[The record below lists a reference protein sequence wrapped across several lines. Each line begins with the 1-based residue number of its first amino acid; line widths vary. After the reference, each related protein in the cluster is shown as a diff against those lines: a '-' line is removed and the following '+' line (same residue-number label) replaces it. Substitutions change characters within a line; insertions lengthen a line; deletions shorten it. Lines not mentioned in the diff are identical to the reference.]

1 MTASSYAPTRE
12 QQNVIDHPGTAFVTA
27 CPGAGKTRTMV
38 ERARQLLDHPDD
50 RRGVAFLSFTNA
62 AVDELEARLRAF
74 GVLPAPLFPSFIG
87 TFDRFLWQFLI
98 APFGIPD
105 CEQLPKLVPDKSNW
119 EVRPPY
125 DGAQALRLRSFD
137 RATGKVIPALAKDEG
152 FDVDKR
158 QITAHETNAL
168 ATIRR
173 ARSQGQIDFEDV
185 RICVRERLSDVAFA
199 KRVGAALAARFRE
212 MIVDEAQDC
221 NPADLAIVDWLRA
234 SGIKV
239 KVICDPHQSI
249 YEFRGGVTDELQ
261 RFAATF
267 DATDRL
273 TMSGNFRSSPAICAA
288 IVMLRPPSS
297 RSDAD
302 KPLGRH
308 RADTTPVHI
317 LSYGG
322 SAISQAI
329 GSTFRGLVEQL
340 SIPLHL
346 APVLAS
352 TRASASKA
360 IGQPTIGPTAHMTL
374 LLAEAAMSYHFA
386 FAVGNRRDALVNLH
400 RVVLLVQGHI
410 SALGGYHSY
419 LLSEGLEDGRWR
431 PEIIAL
437 ANGLRMDQAETVD
450 QWLAR
455 ARSLLVAG
463 LVVNSTINQR
473 LRGHADLTTA
483 LARAP
488 TNSSPARTIHS
499 VKGQEFPGV
508 CVVMT
513 TKTAGAIIDLL
524 EGQTSTGADEE
535 ARKIYVGA
543 SRAELLLAIA
553 VPKSRA
559 GRLQTL
565 LASGGCDVRLHQI

>member
-1 MTASSYAPTRE
+1 MTGSSYAPTQE
-12 QQNVIDHPGTAFVTA
+12 QQNVIDHAGTAFVTA

-38 ERARQLLDHPDD
+38 ERARQLLNHPDD

-105 CEQLPKLVPDKSNW
+105 CDQLPKLVPDKTNW
-119 EVRPPY
+119 EVKPPY
-125 DGAQALRLRSFD
+125 DGAQALRLRCFD

-152 FDVDKR
+152 FDVEKR
-158 QITAHETNAL
+158 QISAHETCAL
-168 ATIRR
+168 STIRR

-185 RICVRERLSDVAFA
+185 RVYVRERLSDVAFA
-199 KRVGAALAARFRE
+199 KRLGTALAARFRE
-212 MIVDEAQDC
+212 IIVDEAQDC
-221 NPADLAIVDWLRA
+221 NPADLEIVDWLRV
-234 SGIKV
+234 SGIRV

-267 DATDRL
+267 DAADRL
-273 TMSGNFRSSPAICAA
+273 PMSGNFRSSPAICAA

-297 RSDAD
+297 RSDPD
-302 KPLGRH
+302 KPLGPH

-322 SAISQAI
+322 SAVSPAI
-329 GSTFRGLVEQL
+329 GSTFRGLVEGL
-340 SIPLHL
+340 GIPLHF

-360 IGQPTIGPTAHMTL
+360 IGQPTIKPTAHMTL
-374 LLAEAAMSYHFA
+374 LLAEAAMNYHFA
-386 FAVGNRRDALVNLH
+386 FAVGNRRDALVSLH
-400 RVVLLVQGHI
+400 RIVLLIQGRI
-410 SALGGYHSY
+410 GALGAYHGY

-437 ANGLRMDQAETVD
+437 ANGLHFNQADTVD

-455 ARSLLVAG
+455 ARNLIVTG

-473 LRGHADLTTA
+473 LKGHADLKMA
-483 LARAP
+483 LARVP
-488 TNSSPARTIHS
+488 ENSSPARTIHA

-508 CVVMT
+508 CVVLT

-524 EGQTSTGADEE
+524 EGQTLTGADEE

-543 SRAELLLAIA
+543 SRAERLLAIA

-559 GRLQTL
+559 ARLKTL
-565 LASGGCDVRLHQI
+565 FINGGCEVRLHQI

>member
-1 MTASSYAPTRE
+1 MTGSSYAPTQE
-12 QQNVIDHPGTAFVTA
+12 QQNVIDHAGTAFVTA
-27 CPGAGKTRTMV
+27 CPGAGKTGTMV
-38 ERARQLLDHPDD
+38 ERARQLLNHPDD

-62 AVDELEARLRAF
+62 AVNELEARLRAF

-98 APFGIPD
+98 SPFGIPD
-105 CEQLPKLVPDKSNW
+105 CDQLPKLVPDKSNW
-119 EVRPPY
+119 EVKPPY
-125 DGAQALRLRSFD
+125 DGAQALRLRCFD

-158 QITAHETNAL
+158 QISAHETSAL
-168 ATIRR
+168 STIRR
-173 ARSQGQIDFEDV
+173 ARSRGQIDFEDV
-185 RICVRERLSDVAFA
+185 RVCVRERLSDVAFA
-199 KRVGAALAARFRE
+199 KRLGAALAARFRE
-212 MIVDEAQDC
+212 IIVDEAQDC

-234 SGIKV
+234 SGIRV

-273 TMSGNFRSSPAICAA
+273 LMSGNFRSSPAICAA

-297 RSDAD
+297 RSDTD
-302 KPLGRH
+302 KPLGPH

-322 SAISQAI
+322 SAVSPAI
-329 GSTFRGLVEQL
+329 GSTFRGLAEGL
-340 SIPLHL
+340 GIPLHL

-360 IGQPTIGPTAHMTL
+360 IGQPTIELTAHMTL
-374 LLAEAAMSYHFA
+374 LLAEATINYHFA
-386 FAVGNRRDALVNLH
+386 FAVGNRRDALVSLH
-400 RVVLLVQGHI
+400 RIVLLIQGRI
-410 SALGGYHSY
+410 GALGAYHSY

-437 ANGLRMDQAETVD
+437 ANGLRFDEADTVD

-455 ARSLLVAG
+455 ARSRIVTG

-473 LRGHADLTTA
+473 LKGHADLKTA

-488 TNSSPARTIHS
+488 ANSSPARTIHA

-508 CVVMT
+508 CVVLT
-513 TKTAGAIIDLL
+513 TKTAGSIIDLL
-524 EGQTSTGADEE
+524 EGETSTGADEE

-543 SRAELLLAIA
+543 SRAERLLAIA

-559 GRLQTL
+559 ARLKTL
-565 LASGGCDVRLHQI
+565 LVNGGCEIRLHQI

>member
-1 MTASSYAPTRE
+1 MTLSSYVPTQE
-12 QQNVIDHPGTAFVTA
+12 QQDVIDHSGTAFVTA

-38 ERARQLLDHPDD
+38 ERARQLLSHPDD

-105 CEQLPKLVPDKSNW
+105 CDQLPKLVPDKSNW

-125 DGAQALRLRSFD
+125 DGAQALRLRCFD
-137 RATGKVIPALAKDEG
+137 RGTGKVIPALAKDEG

-158 QITAHETNAL
+158 QIAAHETSAR

-185 RICVRERLSDVAFA
+185 RVCVRERLADEAFA
-199 KRVGAALAARFRE
+199 KRLGGALAARFRE

-221 NPADLAIVDWLRA
+221 NPADLKIVDWLRT
-234 SGIKV
+234 SGTKV

-267 DATDRL
+267 DASDRL
-273 TMSGNFRSSPAICAA
+273 PMSGNFRSSPAICAA
-288 IVMLRPPSS
+288 IVTLRPPSS
-297 RSDAD
+297 RSDPD
-302 KPLGRH
+302 KPLGLH

-322 SAISQAI
+322 TAVSPAI
-329 GSTFRGLVEQL
+329 GSSFRGLVEAL

-360 IGQPTIGPTAHMTL
+360 IGQPTIEPTAHMTL
-374 LLAEAAMSYHFA
+374 LLAEAAMNYHFA
-386 FAVGNRRDALVNLH
+386 FAVGNRRDALVSLH
-400 RVVLLVQGHI
+400 RIVLLVQGRI
-410 SALGGYHSY
+410 GALGGYHSY

-437 ANGLRMDQAETVD
+437 ANGLRFDQADTID

-455 ARSLLVAG
+455 ARSHLVPG
-463 LVVNSTINQR
+463 LAVNSTINQR
-473 LRGHADLTTA
+473 LKAHADLATA

-488 TNSSPARTIHS
+488 TNSPPARTIHS
-499 VKGQEFPGV
+499 VKGQEFPAV

-513 TKTAGAIIDLL
+513 TKTAGAIIGLL
-524 EGQTSTGADEE
+524 EGQTSTDADEE

-543 SRAELLLAIA
+543 SRAERLLAIA

-559 GRLQTL
+559 ARLQTL
-565 LASGGCDVRLHQI
+565 LTNGGCQVRLHQI

>member
-1 MTASSYAPTRE
+1 MLPT
-12 QQNVIDHPGTAFVTA
+12 
-27 CPGAGKTRTMV
+27 
-38 ERARQLLDHPDD
+38 
-50 RRGVAFLSFTNA
+50 
-62 AVDELEARLRAF
+62 
-74 GVLPAPLFPSFIG
+74 PLFPSFIG

-98 APFGIPD
+98 SPFGIPD
-105 CEQLPKLVPDKSNW
+105 CDQLPKLVPDKSNW
-119 EVRPPY
+119 EVKPPY
-125 DGAQALRLRSFD
+125 DGAQALRLRCFD
-137 RATGKVIPALAKDEG
+137 RATGKVIPILAKAEG

-158 QITAHETNAL
+158 QIAAHETSAL

-185 RICVRERLSDVAFA
+185 RVCVRERLSDMAFA
-199 KRVGAALAARFRE
+199 KRVGGALAARFQE
-212 MIVDEAQDC
+212 IIVDEAQDC
-221 NPADLAIVDWLRA
+221 NPADLEIVNWLRA
-234 SGIKV
+234 SRIRV
-239 KVICDPHQSI
+239 KIICDPQQSI

-273 TMSGNFRSSPAICAA
+273 PMSGNFRCSPAICAA
-288 IVMLRPPSS
+288 IVTLRPPSS
-297 RSDAD
+297 SSKPD
-302 KPLGRH
+302 KPLGPH
-308 RADTTPVHI
+308 QVDTTPVHI

-322 SAISQAI
+322 SAVSPAI
-329 GSTFRGLVEQL
+329 GSTFRDLVEGL
-340 SIPLHL
+340 TIPLHL
-346 APVLAS
+346 APILAS

-360 IGQPTIGPTAHMTL
+360 IGQPTIEPTAHMTL
-374 LLAEAAMSYHFA
+374 LLAEAAMNYHFA
-386 FAVGNRRDALVNLH
+386 FAVGNRRDALINLH
-400 RVVLLVQGHI
+400 RIVLLVQGRI
-410 SALGGYHSY
+410 VSLGGYHSY

-431 PEIIAL
+431 PEIIAF
-437 ANGLRMDQAETVD
+437 ANGLRYDQADTVD

-455 ARSLLVAG
+455 ARSLLVPG
-463 LVVNSTINQR
+463 LVVNSPINQR
-473 LRGHADLTTA
+473 LRGHAALTTA

-543 SRAELLLAIA
+543 SRAERLLAIA

-559 GRLQTL
+559 ARLQTL
-565 LASGGCDVRLHQI
+565 LVNGGCEVSLHQI

>member
-1 MTASSYAPTRE
+1 MTFSAYVPTQE
-12 QQNVIDHPGTAFVTA
+12 QQNVIDHVGTAFVTA

-38 ERARQLLDHPDD
+38 ERARQLLSHPDD

-98 APFGIPD
+98 APFGIPGCD
-105 CEQLPKLVPDKSNW
+105 RLPKLVPDKSKW

-125 DGAQALRLRSFD
+125 DGAQPLLLECFD
-137 RATGKVIPALAKDEG
+137 RATGKVIPAIAREAG

-158 QITAHETNAL
+158 QIAAHETGAL
-168 ATIRR
+168 AAIRR

-185 RICVRERLSDVAFA
+185 RVCVRERLADLAFA
-199 KRVGAALAARFRE
+199 KRLGSALAARFRE
-212 MIVDEAQDC
+212 IIVDEAQDC
-221 NPADLAIVDWLRA
+221 NPADLEIVDWLRT
-234 SGIKV
+234 SGITV

-249 YEFRGGVTDELQ
+249 YQFRGGVTDELQ

-267 DATDRL
+267 NSSDRL
-273 TMSGNFRSSPAICAA
+273 PMSGNFRSSPAICAA

-297 RSDAD
+297 RSDPD
-302 KPLGRH
+302 EPLGPH
-308 RADTTPVHI
+308 RADMTPVHI

-322 SAISQAI
+322 SSVSLAI
-329 GSTFRGLVEQL
+329 GSSFRDLVEKL

-346 APVLAS
+346 APVVAS

-360 IGQPTIGPTAHMTL
+360 IGQPTIEPNAHMTL
-374 LLAEAAMSYHFA
+374 LLAEAAMNYHFA

-400 RVVLLVQGHI
+400 RIVLLVQGHI
-410 SALGGYHSY
+410 DALGAYHSY
-419 LLSEGLEDGRWR
+419 LSSKGLEDGRWR
-431 PEIIAL
+431 PEIIKL
-437 ANGLRMDQAETVD
+437 ANGFRFDQAETAR
-450 QWLAR
+450 QWLDR
-455 ARSLLVAG
+455 ARSLLAAG
-463 LVVNSTINQR
+463 VVINSTISQR
-473 LRGHADLTTA
+473 LKWHPDLTTA
-483 LARAP
+483 IAHAP

-513 TKTAGAIIDLL
+513 TKRAGAIIDLL
-524 EGQTSTGADEE
+524 EGQASTGAEEE

-543 SRAELLLAIA
+543 SRAERLLAIA

-559 GRLQTL
+559 ARLQVL
-565 LASGGCDVRLHQI
+565 LVNGGCEVRLHQI

>member
-1 MTASSYAPTRE
+1 VTLSSYVPTQE
-12 QQNVIDHPGTAFVTA
+12 QQNVIDHVGTAFVTA

-38 ERARQLLDHPDD
+38 ERARQLLNRPND

-98 APFGIPD
+98 APFGITD
-105 CEQLPKLVPDKSNW
+105 CDQLPKLVPDKSNW

-125 DGAQALRLRSFD
+125 DGAQALRLRCFD

-158 QITAHETNAL
+158 QIAAHETSAL

-185 RICVRERLSDVAFA
+185 RVCVRERLADAAFA
-199 KRVGAALAARFRE
+199 KRLGAALAARFRE
-212 MIVDEAQDC
+212 IIVDEAQDC
-221 NPADLAIVDWLRA
+221 NPADLEIVAWLRT

-239 KVICDPHQSI
+239 KIICDPHQSI

-267 DATDRL
+267 DASDRL
-273 TMSGNFRSSPAICAA
+273 PMSGNFRSSPAICAA
-288 IVMLRPPSS
+288 IVTLRPPSS
-297 RSDAD
+297 RSDPD
-302 KPLGRH
+302 KPLGPH

-322 SAISQAI
+322 SAVSPAI
-329 GSTFRGLVEQL
+329 GSSFRGLVEEL

-352 TRASASKA
+352 TRTSASKA
-360 IGQPTIGPTAHMTL
+360 IGQPTIEPTVHMTL
-374 LLAEAAMSYHFA
+374 LLAEAAMNYHFA

-400 RVVLLVQGHI
+400 RIVLLVQGRI

-437 ANGLRMDQAETVD
+437 ANGLRFDRADTAD
-450 QWLAR
+450 QWLGR
-455 ARSLLVAG
+455 ARNLLVAG
-463 LVVNSTINQR
+463 LVVSSTINQR
-473 LRGHADLTTA
+473 LKGHADLTTA

-488 TNSSPARTIHS
+488 TNSPPARTIHS

-524 EGQTSTGADEE
+524 EGQTSTDADEE

-543 SRAELLLAIA
+543 SRAERLLAIA

-559 GRLQTL
+559 ARLQIL
-565 LASGGCDVRLHQI
+565 LTNGGCEVRLHQI

>member
-1 MTASSYAPTRE
+1 MTVSSYAPTQE
-12 QQNVIDHPGTAFVTA
+12 QQNVIDHAGAAFVTA

-38 ERARQLLDHPDD
+38 ERARQLLNHPDD

-98 APFGIPD
+98 APFGVPD
-105 CEQLPKLVPDKSNW
+105 CDQLPRLVPDKSNW

-125 DGAQALRLRSFD
+125 DGAQALRLRCFD

-158 QITAHETNAL
+158 QIAAHETSAL

-173 ARSQGQIDFEDV
+173 SRGQGQIDFEDV
-185 RICVRERLSDVAFA
+185 RVCVRERLSNVAFA
-199 KRVGAALAARFRE
+199 TRLGAALAARFRE
-212 MIVDEAQDC
+212 IIVDEAQDC
-221 NPADLAIVDWLRA
+221 NPADLEIVTWLRS
-234 SGIKV
+234 SGIRV

-273 TMSGNFRSSPAICAA
+273 PMSGNFRSSPAICAA
-288 IVMLRPPSS
+288 IVTLRPPSS
-297 RSDAD
+297 RSDPD
-302 KPLGRH
+302 KPLGPH

-322 SAISQAI
+322 SAVSPAI
-329 GSTFRGLVEQL
+329 GSTFRGLVEGL

-360 IGQPTIGPTAHMTL
+360 IGQPTIELTAHKTL
-374 LLAEAAMSYHFA
+374 LLAEAAMNYHFA

-400 RVVLLVQGHI
+400 RIVLLVQGRI

-437 ANGLRMDQAETVD
+437 ANGLRFDQTDTVD

-455 ARSLLVAG
+455 ARNLLVAG
-463 LVVNSTINQR
+463 LAVNSTINQR
-473 LRGHADLTTA
+473 LKVHADLTTA

-488 TNSSPARTIHS
+488 TNSPPARTIHS
-499 VKGQEFPGV
+499 VKGQEFPAV

-513 TKTAGAIIDLL
+513 KKTAGAIIDLL
-524 EGQTSTGADEE
+524 EGQTSTEADEE

-543 SRAELLLAIA
+543 SRAERLLAIA

-559 GRLQTL
+559 ARLQKL
-565 LASGGCDVRLHQI
+565 LTNGGCEVRLHEI

>member
-12 QQNVIDHPGTAFVTA
+12 QQNVIDHVGTAFVTA

-38 ERARQLLDHPDD
+38 ERARQLLVHPDD

-105 CEQLPKLVPDKSNW
+105 CDQLPKLVPDKSNW

-125 DGAQALRLRSFD
+125 NGAQALRLRCFD

-158 QITAHETNAL
+158 QITAHETSAL
-168 ATIRR
+168 STIRR

-185 RICVRERLSDVAFA
+185 RVCVRERLSDVAFA

-212 MIVDEAQDC
+212 IIVDEAQDC
-221 NPADLAIVDWLRA
+221 NPADLAIVDWLRE

-261 RFAATF
+261 QFAATF

-273 TMSGNFRSSPAICAA
+273 PMSGNFRSSPAICAA
-288 IVMLRPPSS
+288 IVTLRPPSS
-297 RSDAD
+297 RSDPD
-302 KPLGRH
+302 KPLGPH

-322 SAISQAI
+322 SAISATI
-329 GSTFRGLVEQL
+329 GSSFRGLVEGL

-360 IGQPTIGPTAHMTL
+360 IGQPTTEPTAHMTL
-374 LLAEAAMSYHFA
+374 LLAEAAMNYHFA

-400 RVVLLVQGHI
+400 RIVLLVQGRI
-410 SALGGYHSY
+410 SALGGYHGY

-437 ANGLRMDQAETVD
+437 ANGLRFDQAETVD

-473 LRGHADLTTA
+473 LKGHADLTTA

-488 TNSSPARTIHS
+488 TSSSPARTIHS

-513 TKTAGAIIDLL
+513 TKTAGAIIGLL

-543 SRAELLLAIA
+543 SRAERLLAIA

-559 GRLQTL
+559 ARLQTL
-565 LASGGCDVRLHQI
+565 LANGGCEVRLHQI

>member
-1 MTASSYAPTRE
+1 MTVSSYAPTQE
-12 QQNVIDHPGTAFVTA
+12 QQNVIDHAGAAFVTA

-38 ERARQLLDHPDD
+38 ERARKLLNNPGD

-98 APFGIPD
+98 APFGVPD
-105 CEQLPKLVPDKSNW
+105 CDQLPRLVPDKSNW

-125 DGAQALRLRSFD
+125 DGAQALRLRCFD

-158 QITAHETNAL
+158 QIAAHETSAL

-173 ARSQGQIDFEDV
+173 ARGQGQIDFEDV
-185 RICVRERLSDVAFA
+185 RVCVRERLSDAAFA
-199 KRVGAALAARFRE
+199 TRLGAALAARFRE
-212 MIVDEAQDC
+212 IIVDEAQDC
-221 NPADLAIVDWLRA
+221 NPADLEIVTWLRS
-234 SGIKV
+234 SGIRV

-267 DATDRL
+267 DAKDRL
-273 TMSGNFRSSPAICAA
+273 PMSGNFRSGPAICAA
-288 IVMLRPPSS
+288 IVTLRPPSS
-297 RSDAD
+297 RSDPD
-302 KPLGRH
+302 KPLGPH

-322 SAISQAI
+322 TAVSPAI
-329 GSTFRGLVEQL
+329 GATFRGLVEGL

-360 IGQPTIGPTAHMTL
+360 IGQPTIEPTAHMTL
-374 LLAEAAMSYHFA
+374 LLAEAAMNYHFA

-400 RVVLLVQGHI
+400 RIVLLVQGRI
-410 SALGGYHSY
+410 STLGGYHSY
-419 LLSEGLEDGRWR
+419 LLSQGLEDGRWR

-437 ANGLRMDQAETVD
+437 ANGLRFEEADTVD

-455 ARSLLVAG
+455 ARSHLVAG

-473 LRGHADLTTA
+473 LKGHADLTTA

-543 SRAELLLAIA
+543 SRAERLLAIA

-559 GRLQTL
+559 ARLQTL
-565 LASGGCDVRLHQI
+565 LVNGGCEVRLHQI

>member
-12 QQNVIDHPGTAFVTA
+12 QQNVIEHAGAAFVTA

-38 ERARQLLDHPDD
+38 ERARQLLNHPDD

-105 CEQLPKLVPDKSNW
+105 CDQLPKLVPDKSNW

-125 DGAQALRLRSFD
+125 DHSQALRLRCFD

-152 FDVDKR
+152 FDVGKR
-158 QITAHETNAL
+158 QIAAHETSAL
-168 ATIRR
+168 STIRR

-185 RICVRERLSDVAFA
+185 RVCVRERLSDVVFA

-267 DATDRL
+267 DAADRL
-273 TMSGNFRSSPAICAA
+273 PMSGNFRSSPAICAA
-288 IVMLRPPSS
+288 IVTLRPPSS
-297 RSDAD
+297 RSDPD
-302 KPLGRH
+302 KPLGPH
-308 RADTTPVHI
+308 RVDTTPLHI

-322 SAISQAI
+322 SAISPTI
-329 GSTFRGLVEQL
+329 GATFRGIVEGL

-360 IGQPTIGPTAHMTL
+360 TGQPTIEPTAHMTL
-374 LLAEAAMSYHFA
+374 LLAEAAMNYHFA
-386 FAVGNRRDALVNLH
+386 FAIGNRRDSLVNLH
-400 RVVLLVQGHI
+400 RIVLLIQGRI

-437 ANGLRMDQAETVD
+437 ANGLRFDQAETVD

-463 LVVNSTINQR
+463 LVVNSTINHR
-473 LRGHADLTTA
+473 LKRHADLTMA

-488 TNSSPARTIHS
+488 ENSSPARTIHS

-543 SRAELLLAIA
+543 SRAQRLLAIA

-559 GRLQTL
+559 ARLQTL
-565 LASGGCDVRLHQI
+565 LTNGGCEVRLHKI